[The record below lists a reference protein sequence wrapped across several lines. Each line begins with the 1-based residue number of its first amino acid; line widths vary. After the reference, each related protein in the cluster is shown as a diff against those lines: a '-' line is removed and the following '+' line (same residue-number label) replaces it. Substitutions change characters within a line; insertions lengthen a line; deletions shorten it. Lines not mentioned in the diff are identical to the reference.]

1 MKDGKENVGPED
13 ATGAAPRAP
22 VRLRRRKSSMTRK
35 SLALGTIAAA
45 GLTVAGCD
53 DGGDSNQVFKSISD
67 CGQAGFSSFVCEKE
81 YNEARARH
89 AKTAPKFNTSDA
101 CEKQFGSNK
110 CMVHSVPVA
119 SGSTTTSSNF
129 YTPLLTGF
137 LVSQALQRVRTP
149 HAYYSYRSTY
159 PDYYSTPLYRDR
171 GGRTVTS
178 VRSGSGAKAKT
189 ISRPVNVNTRTVA
202 RRGFGG
208 RSYSSRG
215 WGG

>member
-1 MKDGKENVGPED
+1 MKDPKGGLAGNVS
-13 ATGAAPRAP
+13 TSVAPAP
-22 VRLRRRKSSMTRK
+22 ARRRKSSVSRK

-45 GLTVAGCD
+45 GLTVAACD
-53 DGGDSNQVFKSISD
+53 NAPSDQVFKSISD
-67 CGQAGFSSFVCEKE
+67 CNKAGFSAFVCEKE

-101 CEKQFGSNK
+101 CEKQFGNNK
-110 CMVHSVPVA
+110 CMVHSAP
-119 SGSTTTSSNF
+119 GSTAGNGASSNF

-149 HAYYSYRSTY
+149 YAYYNYRSSY
-159 PDYYSTPLYRDR
+159 PGYYSTPIYRDR

-178 VRSGSGAKAKT
+178 VRSGSGASAKT
-189 ISRPVNVNTRTVA
+189 VSRPVNVNTRTVA

-208 RSYSSRG
+208 RSSSSRG

>member
-1 MKDGKENVGPED
+1 MKDSKDNL
-13 ATGAAPRAP
+13 AAKVSTSESPAP
-22 VRLRRRKSSMTRK
+22 VRRRKSSMTRK

-45 GLTVAGCD
+45 GLTVAACD
-53 DGGDSNQVFKSISD
+53 DAPSDQVFKSISD
-67 CGQAGFSSFVCEKE
+67 CSRAGFSAFVCEKE
-81 YNEARARH
+81 FNEARARH
-89 AKTAPKFNTSDA
+89 EKTAPKFKTSDA

-110 CMVHSVPVA
+110 CMVHSAP
-119 SGSTTTSSNF
+119 GSSAGSATSSNF

-149 HAYYSYRSTY
+149 YAYYNYRSSY
-159 PDYYSTPLYRDR
+159 PNYYSTPIYRDR

-178 VRSGSGAKAKT
+178 VRSGSGAAAKT
-189 ISRPVNVNTRTVA
+189 VSRPVNVNTRTVA

-208 RSYSSRG
+208 RSFSSRG